1 MRAISLAYHLGLV
14 ARLRVMVVDD
24 HRMILQALTL
34 ALSKESD
41 IEVVATAG
49 TVAEGVAAAAEAN
62 ADVLL
67 IDYHLPDGTGVD
79 LVHRLS
85 RPGTGG
91 GDRAGAKTVF
101 LSSDKSDEAV
111 LAALE
116 AGACGYL
123 LKSEPLDRLVAAV
136 RRAHEGEILLP
147 PGELVSLL
155 SKQRE
160 RRRQEDA
167 RQQIVSTLTD
177 RERQIIEL
185 MAQGLDNRSIA
196 ADLHLALTTVRWYV
210 NIILEKLE
218 VHSKLSAVARAAE
231 LGLVNR

>member
-1 MRAISLAYHLGLV
+1 LAYHLRLV
-14 ARLRVMVVDD
+14 AKLRVMVVDD

-49 TVAEGVAAAAEAN
+49 SVAEAVAVAGAAE

-67 IDYHLPDGTGVD
+67 VDYHLPDGTGVD
-79 LVHRLS
+79 FVRSLAS
-85 RPGTGG
+85 SA
-91 GDRAGAKTVF
+91 DRAAAKTVF

-123 LKSEPLDRLVAAV
+123 LKSEPLDLLVGAV

-147 PGELVSLL
+147 PGELVALL

-160 RRRQEDA
+160 RQRREKD
-167 RQQIVSTLTD
+167 RQQVVSTLTD

-231 LGLVNR
+231 LGLVTR